1 MHPRNLHLKPQL
13 CAAKDLVI
21 NAANAQTGNVF
32 DQCIGALL
40 SEFPQFSDYLDG
52 WLRYKLKWAE
62 YNFNM
67 GVRSTQAVESMHAS
81 LKQRIRSHQVPLCMP
96 VEAVLNK
103 CQEHRISAERAI
115 YRTIEKK
122 ARLPT
127 ILHALEGMLTMPA
140 VKLLLRE
147 ASCLMDAFRV
157 ASLADGKYKVV
168 KLQDH
173 FSVLLEQNGACLC
186 SCAFFHQYRLPCRH
200 TTMKVM
206 LAIVSP
212 ATVHS
217 VAARWLVRSPPQ
229 HPPRD
234 LRTTKETEKDPS
246 IVSSSLLSTAQC
258 PDTEQLLGERLQQAV
273 LLFNSAIYDHAEDGV
288 TLALVEAAEQACD
301 LLKSKLTRFQKS
313 LLTLQQPIC
322 QWQEK
327 RPKAQGI
334 KVQIV
339 WARAY
344 QRASIASRPA
354 MNENAATNTN
364 AP

>member
-1 MHPRNLHLKPQL
+1 
-13 CAAKDLVI
+13 
-21 NAANAQTGNVF
+21 
-32 DQCIGALL
+32 
-40 SEFPQFSDYLDG
+40 
-52 WLRYKLKWAE
+52 
-62 YNFNM
+62 M

-81 LKQRIRSHQVPLCMP
+81 LKQRSRSHQVPLCML

-147 ASCLMDAFRV
+147 ASCLMNAFRV
-157 ASLADGKYKVV
+157 ASLADGKYEVIE
-168 KLQDH
+168 LQDH

-217 VAARWLVRSPPQ
+217 VAARWLIRSPPQ

-234 LRTTKETEKDPS
+234 LRTTKETEKDPP

-258 PDTEQLLGERLQQAV
+258 PDTEQFLGERLQQAV

-288 TLALVEAAEQACD
+288 TLALVEAAEQHAI
-301 LLKSKLTRFQKS
+301 S
-313 LLTLQQPIC
+313 
-322 QWQEK
+322 
-327 RPKAQGI
+327 
-334 KVQIV
+334 
-339 WARAY
+339 
-344 QRASIASRPA
+344 
-354 MNENAATNTN
+354 
-364 AP
+364 